1 MKKTKI
7 ISLPDLNEA
16 RAKKDKINYI
26 HQDIVYDEFLANFL
40 NGKKYLIKT
49 HGCQANQRDS
59 ETLAGM
65 LDFYKMTSTDDPH
78 DADIIIINTCAVR
91 ENAEDKVFGE
101 IGNLKALKEANKDLI
116 ICVCGCMVLQSHII
130 SKLIDTYKQV
140 DLIFGTHNIP
150 EFLNL
155 LKQAIIENIR
165 LVNVISS
172 AGDVFEINADDRK
185 DSYKAFVNI
194 SYGCD
199 KFCAYCIVP
208 YTRGRERSR
217 LKEDILNEVNCLI
230 KKGYKEITLLGQNVN
245 SYGKDLYKDYD
256 FSNLLEDVAKT
267 GIERL
272 RFITSHPWDFND
284 KMIDVISKYD
294 NIMKY
299 IHLPVQSGST
309 RILKLMNRRYT
320 KQDYLNLVDKLRSK
334 IKNLSLS
341 TDIIVGFPNETE
353 EDFQETLDLVDK
365 VKYDSAFTFIYS
377 KRVGTPAAKIND
389 TVSDKEK
396 SERFLRLVKKLEE
409 YISKK
414 AETYVGTIQKVL
426 VDGFSK
432 KNKNILSGYTEDN
445 KLVNFKGDP
454 SKIGKIIKVKI
465 IESHTYSLI
474 GEEVDE

>member
-1 MKKTKI
+1 MKKKI
-7 ISLPDLNEA
+7 FLITFLLLILISTCSLASYSTVTMTVVEEPVCTIDLGNDSQFEK
-16 RAKKDKINYI
+16 RLISKD
-26 HQDIVYDEFLANFL
+26 LAN
-40 NGKKYLIKT
+40 K
-49 HGCQANQRDS
+49 
-59 ETLAGM
+59 EVTLQ
-65 LDFYKMTSTDDPH
+65 LQVTNTSVASKPT
-78 DADIIIINTCAVR
+78 
-91 ENAEDKVFGE
+91 GE
-101 IGNLKALKEANKDLI
+101 IVLVLDNSDSMKNETVTGDIRKDL
-116 ICVCGCMVLQSHII
+116 
-130 SKLIDTYKQV
+130 
-140 DLIFGTHNIP
+140 
-150 EFLNL
+150 
-155 LKQAIIENIR
+155 
-165 LVNVISS
+165 
-172 AGDVFEINADDRK
+172 VFESAK
-185 DSYKAFVNI
+185 
-194 SYGCD
+194 
-199 KFCAYCIVP
+199 
-208 YTRGRERSR
+208 
-217 LKEDILNEVNCLI
+217 
-230 KKGYKEITLLGQNVN
+230 TLV
-245 SYGKDLYKDYD
+245 
-256 FSNLLEDVAKT
+256 SNLLEDVAKT
-267 GIERL
+267 GIKRL

-320 KQDYLNLVDKLRSK
+320 KEDYLNLVNKLRSK

-414 AETYVGTIQKVL
+414 AVTYVGTIQKVL

>member
-1 MKKTKI
+1 
-7 ISLPDLNEA
+7 
-16 RAKKDKINYI
+16 
-26 HQDIVYDEFLANFL
+26 
-40 NGKKYLIKT
+40 
-49 HGCQANQRDS
+49 
-59 ETLAGM
+59 
-65 LDFYKMTSTDDPH
+65 
-78 DADIIIINTCAVR
+78 
-91 ENAEDKVFGE
+91 
-101 IGNLKALKEANKDLI
+101 
-116 ICVCGCMVLQSHII
+116 
-130 SKLIDTYKQV
+130 
-140 DLIFGTHNIP
+140 
-150 EFLNL
+150 
-155 LKQAIIENIR
+155 
-165 LVNVISS
+165 
-172 AGDVFEINADDRK
+172 
-185 DSYKAFVNI
+185 
-194 SYGCD
+194 
-199 KFCAYCIVP
+199 
-208 YTRGRERSR
+208 
-217 LKEDILNEVNCLI
+217 
-230 KKGYKEITLLGQNVN
+230 
-245 SYGKDLYKDYD
+245 
-256 FSNLLEDVAKT
+256 
-267 GIERL
+267 
-272 RFITSHPWDFND
+272 
-284 KMIDVISKYD
+284 MIDVISKYD

-320 KQDYLNLVDKLRSK
+320 KEDYLNLVDKLRSK

-377 KRVGTPAAKIND
+377 KRVGTPAAKIKD